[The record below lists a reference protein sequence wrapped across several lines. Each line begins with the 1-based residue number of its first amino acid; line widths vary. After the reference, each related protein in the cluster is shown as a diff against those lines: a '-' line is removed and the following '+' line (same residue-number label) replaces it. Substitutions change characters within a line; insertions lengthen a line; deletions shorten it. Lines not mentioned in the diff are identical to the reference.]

1 MLSHLRDLEREVRAP
16 RRLRLR
22 IEADA
27 RPRERPRGLR
37 AATAVAGAAAL
48 LALAVLLPGGPGT
61 PSLTQAAAL
70 AGQGAAGPAP
80 TPDPDDPGVKLS
92 EQVGDV
98 YFPNWSSTLGWR
110 PTGLRRDILDMHSA
124 VTVYYRWGA
133 ERLAYTILSAP
144 ALAQPA
150 AAVTVENG
158 MTVRTLRLH
167 GRLLV
172 TWRRDGSTWRPD
184 RQANVSAGRSCA
196 AWRSPTR
203 RLTRTDRR
211 RRSELAHEALP
222 ATVQPGGDRR
232 LARVQH
238 PCGLPVGQAEHV
250 DRHHCVAEVGG

>member
-1 MLSHLRDLEREVRAP
+1 MDSDRDPEPTPEELAAERWVLSHLRDLEREVRAP

-37 AATAVAGAAAL
+37 AATAVAGAAAV

-70 AGQGAAGPAP
+70 AGQGSAGPP
-80 TPDPDDPGVKLS
+80 PIPDPDDPGVKLS

-110 PTGLRRDILDMHSA
+110 PTGLRRDVLDMHSA

-144 ALAQPA
+144 ALAPPA
-150 AAVTVENG
+150 AMVTVENG
-158 MTVRTLRLH
+158 MTVRTLRLR
-167 GRLLV
+167 GRLVV
-172 TWRRDGSTWRPD
+172 TWRRDGSTCVLTGT
-184 RQANVSAGRSCA
+184 NVSAGQ
-196 AWRSPTR
+196 
-203 RLTRTDRR
+203 L
-211 RRSELAHEALP
+211 
-222 ATVQPGGDRR
+222 RR
-232 LARVQH
+232 LALTD
-238 PCGLPVGQAEHV
+238 PPPDA
-250 DRHHCVAEVGG
+250 D